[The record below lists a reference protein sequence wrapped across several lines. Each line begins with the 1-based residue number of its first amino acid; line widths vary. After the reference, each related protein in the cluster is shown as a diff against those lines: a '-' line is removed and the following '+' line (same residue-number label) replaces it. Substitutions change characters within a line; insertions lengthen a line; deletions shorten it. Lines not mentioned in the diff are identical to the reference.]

1 MESRNFIS
9 FWEEVHTIIDDA
21 VEKRDRTVAI
31 FLHPKNGM
39 SVNVYPWPDSDELSE
54 MYQKGQITANDF
66 RAKMGLPLVEKD
78 NCMGGMLDKKLQ
90 IPKE

>member
-21 VEKRDRTVAI
+21 MEKRDRTVAVY
-31 FLHPKNGM
+31 LHPENGM
-39 SVNVYPWPDSDELSE
+39 SVNVYPWPDADDLYE
-54 MYQKGQITANDF
+54 MYQKGRITADDF

-78 NCMGGMLDKKLQ
+78 VSVFNMLDKKLQ